1 MAKYYRTEEEVRKAL
16 KVDSFSNPD
25 ESTVQKF
32 IGVLPRTDKDVALG
46 IIGQFS
52 TFVDFS
58 SSMLTQL
65 NVLCDNALKSN
76 DASQRESLG
85 AYRQMLDELGED
97 LKDNTLSSEEKERNF
112 ERMLLVADRISA
124 KDSENKQFINGI
136 LKYGA
141 PVLGGILVLGA
152 AILGVKVYHDDK

>member
-1 MAKYYRTEEEVRKAL
+1 MAKYYRTEEEVKKAL

-32 IGVLPRTDKDVALG
+32 IGILPRTDKDVALG

-76 DASQRESLG
+76 DASQREAIG
-85 AYRQMLDELGED
+85 AYRQILDELGED
-97 LKDNTLSSEEKERNF
+97 LKDNTLSPEEKERLY

-136 LKYGA
+136 LKYGV
-141 PVLGGILVLGA
+141 PVFGGLLAIGA
-152 AILGVKVYHDDK
+152 AILGVKVYKDK